1 MTATLRRT
9 HTAEPDD
16 VRQSRLEAVVEDCEW
31 MARWGETLTGAAER
45 LGYRSRD
52 VLDRVLQR
60 AGRPDLIAALK
71 APESED
77 LAVRNHARRRNQYS
91 RTA

>member
-1 MTATLRRT
+1 MTTTLQPGRPRMT
-9 HTAEPDD
+9 TTAG
-16 VRQSRLEAVVEDCEW
+16 QSRTEAVVEDCEW